1 MITVFITN
9 CSISKAC
16 RRTCCQYIRFSKLVG
31 SCQIGY
37 LHSDVQLTIVVQ
49 RILLLQICHTND
61 LAASSCFI
69 SACDSDDATRARS
82 RMRFYAV
89 VQH

>member
-1 MITVFITN
+1 
-9 CSISKAC
+9 
-16 RRTCCQYIRFSKLVG
+16 
-31 SCQIGY
+31 
-37 LHSDVQLTIVVQ
+37 LTIVVQ